1 MRRCFDV
8 HEAETWPRCG
18 CLAAAL
24 LPPCCWDRGQG
35 CSCPCHL
42 VTILPGAWL
51 AERLCYYD
59 YSFESFLISVKFSF
73 ILLFLLSRES
83 KINSCCSL
91 TLFHSFHSEIEKKK
105 SSSLSLSP
113 TPSPCKSFFKV
124 FSDYRFRAKT
134 SWLSCCCLEGDI
146 AA

>member
-18 CLAAAL
+18 GLAAAL
-24 LPPCCWDRGQG
+24 LPPRLWDRGQG

-73 ILLFLLSRES
+73 ILLFFLSRES

-91 TLFHSFHSEIEKKK
+91 TLFHSFHSEIEKKNPH
-105 SSSLSLSP
+105 LSP